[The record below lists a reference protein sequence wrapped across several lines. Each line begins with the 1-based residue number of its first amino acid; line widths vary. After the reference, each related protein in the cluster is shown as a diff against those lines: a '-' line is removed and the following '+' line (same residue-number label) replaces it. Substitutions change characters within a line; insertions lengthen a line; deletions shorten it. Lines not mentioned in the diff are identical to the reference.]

1 MHRPLSRPPPSPLLL
16 LSLLSP
22 MLLALAG
29 PAAALPLRLCIFD
42 RPLPPITMPDGSGQV
57 QELLRRAARST
68 SIAIQSVP
76 ASRASCLAQLQSGQV
91 DAMLGAFL
99 PERLAY
105 AAYPMAG
112 EQADE
117 SQAVA
122 QARFM
127 VYRRHGSAVDWDG
140 HQFSNLGRQPV
151 GIQPAFLHANLLR
164 QLGVVTDEASLN
176 TADNLGK
183 LAQHRVAAVVALE
196 GEGAALIASRYA
208 GEIEALPQPFHVTPM
223 YLVLNRVYY
232 GQHRAAIDAYWLSL
246 RQYRLSVD
254 YQQYQQ
260 RPR

>member
-1 MHRPLSRPPPSPLLL
+1 MHRPFPRPPPLLPLLL
-16 LSLLSP
+16 PLLP
-22 MLLALAG
+22 LLLALAG

-57 QELLRRAARST
+57 QELLRRTARSAP
-68 SIAIQSVP
+68 IAIHTVP
-76 ASRASCLAQLQSGQV
+76 ASRASCLAQLQSGEV

-127 VYRRHGSAVDWDG
+127 VYRRRGSAVGWDG

-151 GIQPAFLHANLLR
+151 GIQPAFLHAGLLR
-164 QLGVVTDEASLN
+164 QLGVVTDEASGS
-176 TADNLGK
+176 TADNLDK
-183 LAQHRVAAVVALE
+183 LARHQVAAVVALE
-196 GEGAALIASRYA
+196 GEGGAVIASRFA

-223 YLVLNRVYY
+223 YLVVNRVYY
-232 GQHRAAIDAYWLSL
+232 SQHREVIDAYWLSL
-246 RQYRLSVD
+246 RQHRLSVD
-254 YQQYQQ
+254 YQQYLQ
-260 RPR
+260 RSH

>member
-1 MHRPLSRPPPSPLLL
+1 MHRLPVSRLPPLLLLL
-16 LSLLSP
+16 LSLLS
-22 MLLALAG
+22 LSALAG
-29 PAAALPLRLCIFD
+29 PAAAMPLRLCIFD

-57 QELLRRAARST
+57 QELLRRAART
-68 SIAIQSVP
+68 ASISIHAIP
-76 ASRASCLAQLQSGQV
+76 ASRPQCLAQLQSGEV

-112 EQADE
+112 DQPDE

-140 HQFSNLGRQPV
+140 RHFSNLGRQPV
-151 GIQPAFLHANLLR
+151 GIQPAFLHAVLLH
-164 QLGVVTDEASLN
+164 QMGVVTDEDSRS
-176 TADNLGK
+176 TADNLAK
-183 LAQHRVAAVVALE
+183 LVQNRVAAVVALE
-196 GEGAALIASRYA
+196 GEAGAVISAQLS
-208 GEIEALPQPFHVTPM
+208 GQVEVLPQPFHVTPM
-223 YLVLNRVYY
+223 YLVVNRDYY
-232 GQHRAAIDAYWLSL
+232 RQHQALVDGYWLSL

-254 YQQYQQ
+254 YQQFLQ